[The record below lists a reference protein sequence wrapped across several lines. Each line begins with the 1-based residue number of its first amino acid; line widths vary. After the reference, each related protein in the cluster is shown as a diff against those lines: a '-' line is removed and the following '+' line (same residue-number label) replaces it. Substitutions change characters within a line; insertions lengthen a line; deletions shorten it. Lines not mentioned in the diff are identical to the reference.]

1 MPAPLAA
8 QPGHPAHGAQVLLLE
23 HVFRADSADSIVLTL
38 SRRIAYRAEVAGPGT
53 PAFQPVRRP
62 NRQAYLVPVA
72 EGASD
77 QLRQFSVYPLEN
89 GPHWLRLAGVPAGA
103 AVLVRIYGDT
113 ALAPQLA
120 AHAPPQVAEQVEPR
134 LSGSSA
140 GTATGPPW
148 FGRLEAGALDP
159 EDPFAV
165 TLAYGGAL
173 GVTRGEHAFLLRL
186 VRQSRDR
193 NSGPDIDNARTF
205 VMADWELSVRPGG
218 RQAFIRLGA
227 GWLFR
232 HPFQSTWALD
242 LGAGLKYRL
251 NPGLL
256 LEGWLVD
263 QMARL
268 PYQTVTVCAAPF
280 PGLPSTCSL
289 YAIRERLQQNVGLL
303 IGLEY
308 HL

>member
-1 MPAPLAA
+1 MPSPLAA
-8 QPGHPAHGAQVLLLE
+8 QPGRPAHGAQVLLLE
-23 HVFRADSADSIVLTL
+23 HTFRADSADSILLTL
-38 SRRIAYRAEVAGPGT
+38 TRRIVYRAEVAGPGT
-53 PAFQPVRRP
+53 PALQPVRRRD
-62 NRQAYLVPVA
+62 RQAYLVPSA

-77 QLRQFSVYPLEN
+77 QLRQFNLYPLEN
-89 GPHWLRLAGVPAGA
+89 GPHWLRLDGVPAGA

-113 ALAPQLA
+113 AVA
-120 AHAPPQVAEQVEPR
+120 PQVAAQVEPGP
-134 LSGSSA
+134 SGNSA
-140 GTATGPPW
+140 GAAAGPPW

-165 TLAYGGAL
+165 TLAYGAAL
-173 GVTRGEHAFLLRL
+173 GITRGSHAFLLRL

-205 VMADWELSVRPGG
+205 VMADWELSLRPGG
-218 RQAFIRLGA
+218 QQARQAFIRLGA

-232 HPFQSTWALD
+232 QPFQSTWALD

-251 NPGLL
+251 SPGLL
-256 LEGWLVD
+256 LEGGLVD

-280 PGLPSTCSL
+280 PGLPPTCSL
-289 YAIRERLQQNVGLL
+289 YAIREKLQQNVGLL